1 MVTGKTL
8 KDKLNLE
15 QITWNGFTWIDVV
28 PPSPR
33 EAEYLAAHFPFHPL
47 DLDDTMSRIQRPK
60 IDEYSSYL
68 FFVFN
73 FPRYNKEER
82 ALMSSQVSAFIGPD
96 YVVTLHNGELKP
108 LVKLFKE
115 CQLDEESRKE
125 YMGHGSAYL
134 LYRIL
139 DRLVDY
145 CLPILSKV
153 EDNLESIEDILFK
166 EKAGGEIT
174 REISRIRRD
183 IIVFRRIIWPMRSV
197 AASLEPKL
205 RRFTTEDLSVYFGDL
220 VDHLDRI
227 WDDLGMYKEIGEGL
241 SDTTYILSTE
251 RTNEVIR
258 LLTVIATIMMPITV
272 VASVYGMNVTL
283 PFQNSDYAFLYVI
296 LITLAIIGGMLYF
309 FKRIH
314 II

>member
-1 MVTGKTL
+1 
-8 KDKLNLE
+8 
-15 QITWNGFTWIDVV
+15 
-28 PPSPR
+28 
-33 EAEYLAAHFPFHPL
+33 
-47 DLDDTMSRIQRPK
+47 
-60 IDEYSSYL
+60 
-68 FFVFN
+68 
-73 FPRYNKEER
+73 
-82 ALMSSQVSAFIGPD
+82 
-96 YVVTLHNGELKP
+96 
-108 LVKLFKE
+108 
-115 CQLDEESRKE
+115 
-125 YMGHGSAYL
+125 
-134 LYRIL
+134 
-139 DRLVDY
+139 
-145 CLPILSKV
+145 
-153 EDNLESIEDILFK
+153 
-166 EKAGGEIT
+166 
-174 REISRIRRD
+174 
-183 IIVFRRIIWPMRSV
+183 MRSV

-309 FKRIH
+309 SSAFISYKYYERLKSAGSYCGSFCYLPYCC
-314 II
+314 